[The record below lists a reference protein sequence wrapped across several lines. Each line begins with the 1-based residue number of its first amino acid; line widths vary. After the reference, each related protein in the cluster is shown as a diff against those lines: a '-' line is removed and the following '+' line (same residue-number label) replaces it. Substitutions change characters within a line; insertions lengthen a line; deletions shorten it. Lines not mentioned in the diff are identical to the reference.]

1 MKLHVPCLINRLK
14 IQRTE
19 MPLVVFSGYPSSGKT
34 TWTRKLAEYLETE
47 KGKSVHIVREEDN
60 LQEEKNDILDGR

>member
-1 MKLHVPCLINRLK
+1 MKLHQSINRLK
-14 IQRTE
+14 IQRSE

-34 TWTRKLAEYLETE
+34 TWARKLAEYLETE